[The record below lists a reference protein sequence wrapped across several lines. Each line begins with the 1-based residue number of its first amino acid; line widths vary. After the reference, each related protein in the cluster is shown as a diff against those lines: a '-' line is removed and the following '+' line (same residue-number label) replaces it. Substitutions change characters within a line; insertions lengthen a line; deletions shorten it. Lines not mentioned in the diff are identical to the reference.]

1 MQEGEGQTSA
11 DVVVGAGIA
20 GLTVARDLAE
30 AGRTVTVIE
39 ASERTGG
46 LVRPLPVRRRGED
59 RAVAVLDAGAEAMG
73 VRRPEAIDLVAELGL
88 QIEHPAARS
97 WVQPVHHGGST
108 TARPI
113 PSRSLLGIPSDLSDP
128 LVADILG
135 TRAAAAAAA
144 LDASVGPGIPAGA
157 SLADVVRTRLGNDVL
172 ELLVRP
178 IAGALHAADP
188 ADLMVDSVAPGL
200 ASAVAAEGSLTAA
213 VARLVPAG
221 PVVATIVG
229 GMHRLPV
236 ALEDAA
242 RAAGARI
249 LVDSRVE
256 SLSPDAGGWLV
267 RTAGGEEV
275 RTGQVVL
282 AATGRAAV
290 RLLSPHVAEA
300 ADLTLR
306 SGAPVEHRTLVLD
319 APELDAAPRGS
330 GIIVA
335 EGARVGGHPV
345 RAKAL
350 THASAKWPW
359 ARRELGGLHAVRLSY
374 GRPGEEINPAGTQE
388 ALANAS
394 ALLGVELTERDVVAS
409 VPFSH
414 AGALAPQTPEHR
426 AEVAELARITG
437 ERGVH
442 LAGAWVA
449 GTGLPAVIG
458 HARGVAR
465 EITAA

>member
-221 PVVATIVG
+221 PLVATIVG

-306 SGAPVEHRTLVLD
+306 SGAPVT
-319 APELDAAPRGS
+319 APSSSTPPSWTRRRAARASSWPRARAWAVIPCAPRRSPTRARS
-330 GIIVA
+330 GRGPA
-335 EGARVGGHPV
+335 ASSAACTRCACPTGGP
-345 RAKAL
+345 
-350 THASAKWPW
+350 
-359 ARRELGGLHAVRLSY
+359 ARRSTPQARR
-374 GRPGEEINPAGTQE
+374 RPSRTPRPS
-388 ALANAS
+388 S
-394 ALLGVELTERDVVAS
+394 AWS
-409 VPFSH
+409 
-414 AGALAPQTPEHR
+414 
-426 AEVAELARITG
+426 
-437 ERGVH
+437 
-442 LAGAWVA
+442 
-449 GTGLPAVIG
+449 
-458 HARGVAR
+458 
-465 EITAA
+465 